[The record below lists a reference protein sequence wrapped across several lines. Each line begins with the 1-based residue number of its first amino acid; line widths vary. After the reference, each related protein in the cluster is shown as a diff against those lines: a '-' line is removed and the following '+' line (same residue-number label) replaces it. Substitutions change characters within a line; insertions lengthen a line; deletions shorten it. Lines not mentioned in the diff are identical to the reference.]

1 MLNLKPATNQPNHQ
15 QTIQT
20 SKTNPQTTQKP
31 AKPATNHPQTSQL

>member
-15 QTIQT
+15 QTIQP
-20 SKTNPQTTQKP
+20 SKTNPQTTQKL